1 MCNSVTALLG
11 SISKPVYKLRS
22 KPTGASNPVCVHTG
36 GRKSDFSWINRPPCW
51 DPFLLMTFA
60 RTSKQK
66 YTSVLM
72 MVSFVHMLLIYIYKP
87 ILGKFPL

>member
-36 GRKSDFSWINRPPCW
+36 AVNQI
-51 DPFLLMTFA
+51 FLGLTGLRVGTRF
-60 RTSKQK
+60 
-66 YTSVLM
+66 Y
-72 MVSFVHMLLIYIYKP
+72 
-87 ILGKFPL
+87 